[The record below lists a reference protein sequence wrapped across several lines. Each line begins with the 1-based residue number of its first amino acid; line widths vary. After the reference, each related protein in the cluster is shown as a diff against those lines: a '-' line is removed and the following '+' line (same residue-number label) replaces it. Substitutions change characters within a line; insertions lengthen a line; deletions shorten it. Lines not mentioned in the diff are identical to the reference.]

1 MGGFGSGR
9 YGGRPT
15 TESGL
20 TLQERPL
27 PELAQDAEPGVRQ
40 GRERGPIEA
49 TFTPR
54 DRPRTMPPYRAIR
67 RSTSSLG
74 SLTQISENDR
84 R

>member
-20 TLQERPL
+20 TPL

-67 RSTSSLG
+67 RRSTSSLG